1 MAVINGNLKVDK
13 DQRIQSLESDLNEF
27 ISRHQL
33 PQAYI
38 DEAKRWFFPMAKAI
52 AEKQEKSEK
61 TTILGINGAQGS
73 GKSTLADLLAYLF
86 RENYRLNVVVLS
98 IDDFYLTR
106 QQREVLSKSVHPLL
120 ITRGVPGTHDISLA
134 INVIHSLCDTGT
146 TTFIPRFDK
155 ATDNRVAEQ
164 NWDKVSAK
172 TDIIILEGWCLGA
185 EQQAEENLMEPIN
198 RLETEE
204 DPDASWRKYVNRQ
217 LGGLYQDLFN
227 MIDTWIM
234 LKAPSFDCIY
244 QWRLEQENKL
254 RNSLSN
260 ATSGTDDNKVMDD
273 SAVKRF
279 IQHYQ
284 RITEQLLDTLP
295 GKVDYLYEMDKDR
308 KIMRSGFTD

>member
-1 MAVINGNLKVDK
+1 MMAVINGNLKVDK
-13 DQRIQSLESDLNEF
+13 DQTIQSLDLNGF
-27 ISRHQL
+27 ISQHQL
-33 PQAYI
+33 PQAYV
-38 DEAKRWFFPMAKAI
+38 DHAKRWFFPMAKAI
-52 AEKQEKSEK
+52 ADKQKK
-61 TTILGINGAQGS
+61 TSKAIILGINGAQGS

-86 RENYRLNVVVLS
+86 RENYQLNVVVLS

-120 ITRGVPGTHDISLA
+120 TTRGVPGTHDIGLA
-134 INVIHSLCDTGT
+134 INVINSLCDTGN

-155 ATDNRVAEQ
+155 ATDDRVAEQ

-185 EQQAEENLMEPIN
+185 EQQADEDLLEPIN
-198 RLETEE
+198 ELEKEE
-204 DPDASWRKYVNRQ
+204 DSDASWRKYVNRQ
-217 LGGLYQDLFN
+217 LGGLYQDLFD
-227 MIDTWIM
+227 MVDSWIM

-254 RNSLSN
+254 RHSLLN
-260 ATSGTDDNKVMDD
+260 ATSGSDDNRVMDD
-273 SAVKRF
+273 SGVKRF

-295 GKVDYLYEMDKDR
+295 GKVDYLFEMDKNR
-308 KIMRSGFTD
+308 KIIRCSFTE